1 MESPYSL
8 PCNFPIPSLVFL
20 VRELH
25 LVQLVQLLLDRFAS
39 LQGMI

>member
-1 MESPYSL
+1 MEYPYSL
-8 PCNFPIPSLVFL
+8 PCNLPIPPLVFL

-39 LQGMI
+39 L